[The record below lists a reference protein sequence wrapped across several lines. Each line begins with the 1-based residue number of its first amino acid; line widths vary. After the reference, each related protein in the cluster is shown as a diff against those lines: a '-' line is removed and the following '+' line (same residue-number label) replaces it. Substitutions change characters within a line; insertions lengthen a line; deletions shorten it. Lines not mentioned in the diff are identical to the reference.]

1 MKKGF
6 VIVWIMFSWFGCIKS
21 LSAGEDLA
29 NLISR
34 DAVFVASIK
43 PGKDDP
49 GVSYVANIWKD
60 VLKEREKNYA
70 ERQEAI
76 EDIFKQPNLPSVTL
90 AVFGKDIT
98 KLYAGGG
105 SVFDLPSY
113 LILAGMEGSDKEF
126 FKSKVD
132 ILLKRKEELKHET
145 FKGEEIVYNETVGQ
159 PRDPSAYVQLSE
171 RMAISPDIDKLK
183 DAVVLSKEP
192 KDSIAGLSKY
202 KEIMSKASL
211 SGDGQLYIDNR
222 DSLFTKV
229 LKELEKEW
237 KITLL
242 LAVDYVDSIGASFD
256 IKDKDS
262 ASVRIVF
269 KSKDPKGLEEIKN
282 DAQFLGEAIARKFSQ
297 EDVHH
302 TSSITVSG
310 KYVILE
316 LQFKGLEDLWA
327 RVLKKNKT
335 E

>member
-1 MKKGF
+1 MKKAF
-6 VIVWIMFSWFGCIKS
+6 VVAWIVFAWLGGIKS
-21 LSAGEDLA
+21 LSAGEDLTEI
-29 NLISR
+29 ISR
-34 DAVFVASIK
+34 DAVIVASIK

-60 VLKEREKNYA
+60 TLKEREKNYT

-76 EDIFKQPNLPSVTL
+76 EEIFKQPHLPNVTL
-90 AVFGKDIT
+90 AVFGKDIA
-98 KLYAGGG
+98 KLYASGG
-105 SVFDLPSY
+105 SIYKLPSY
-113 LILAGMEGSDKEF
+113 LLLVEAESSDKEF
-126 FKSKVD
+126 LKSKMEV
-132 ILLKRKEELKHET
+132 LLKRKEDLKRET
-145 FKGEEIVYNETVGQ
+145 FKGEEIVSNELAGQ
-159 PRDPSAYVQLSE
+159 PRDPSAYVQLGD

-183 DAVVLSKEP
+183 DAVNLSKDS
-192 KDSIAGLSKY
+192 KDSIARLSKY
-202 KEIMSKASL
+202 KEMVSKASL

-222 DSLFTKV
+222 DSLFINV
-229 LKELEKEW
+229 LRELEKEW

-242 LAVDYVDSIGASFD
+242 LAVDYVDSIGVSFD

-282 DAQFLGEAIARKFSQ
+282 DAQFLGEAIVRKFSK
-297 EDVHH
+297 ENVEH
-302 TSSITVSG
+302 SNKISVSG

-327 RVLKKNKT
+327 RVLKK